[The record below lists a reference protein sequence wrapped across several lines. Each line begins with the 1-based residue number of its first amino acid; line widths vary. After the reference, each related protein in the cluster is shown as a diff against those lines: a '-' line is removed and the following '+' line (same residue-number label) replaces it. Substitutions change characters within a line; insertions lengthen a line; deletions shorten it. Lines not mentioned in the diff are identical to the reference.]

1 MSVIKKMNEL
11 FLTEG
16 LTDKQYV
23 DIARMKAARVS
34 KRKDY
39 ALTKAEKACVNEI
52 ERDLAKWE
60 KRMKLVEVL
69 FEEPV
74 EPAVESKPVEAT
86 TPAPKAKK
94 ANTAKPRAKEQ
105 E

>member
-1 MSVIKKMNEL
+1 MNEL

-23 DIARMKAARVS
+23 DVARMKAARVS
-34 KRKDY
+34 KRKDF

-60 KRMKLVEVL
+60 KRMKFLEVI

-74 EPAVESKPVEAT
+74 EVSVEPAVTLESVEAT
-86 TPAPKAKK
+86 TPAPPPKK
-94 ANTAKPRAKEQ
+94 ANTARPGAKGSK
-105 E
+105 